1 MCMNMKNITDKSV
14 INSGHFWQCL
24 PMLYNIITSFNW
36 SLGSESATHI
46 LCSVHA
52 ITTTYATETPRH
64 RLGINVWYGLQCPYK
79 YQVLY
84 SCGNLM
90 AYLQEEK
97 LDYFPTIIP
106 QCCKGAQQNHK
117 RGSLQAEK
125 NNLLGD
131 KLLGFIRRVESNS
144 STREKQADFIGFLK
158 AYRHIPSSWEIGP
171 LLGRTGSSGCVSW

>member
-1 MCMNMKNITDKSV
+1 MCMNMQNITDKSV
-14 INSGHFWQCL
+14 INLGHFWQCL
-24 PMLYNIITSFNW
+24 PMLYNIITSFHW

-64 RLGINVWYGLQCPYK
+64 RLGINVWYRLQCPYK

-97 LDYFPTIIP
+97 LDIFLP
-106 QCCKGAQQNHK
+106 
-117 RGSLQAEK
+117 SFLS
-125 NNLLGD
+125 
-131 KLLGFIRRVESNS
+131 VV
-144 STREKQADFIGFLK
+144 REHSKITKEDHCRQKKQF
-158 AYRHIPSSWEIGP
+158 
-171 LLGRTGSSGCVSW
+171 TGGQTVGIHQKSRE